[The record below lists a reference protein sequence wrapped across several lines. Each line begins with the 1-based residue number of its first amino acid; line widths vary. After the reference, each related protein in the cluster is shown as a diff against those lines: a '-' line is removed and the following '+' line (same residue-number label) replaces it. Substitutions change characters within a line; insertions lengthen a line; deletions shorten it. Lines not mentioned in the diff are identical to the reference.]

1 MAAAA
6 VELGATAPRLSTR
19 FYNSALFYA
28 FISLLDDLYAVVA
41 FKMRSLAT
49 SEVNM

>member
-1 MAAAA
+1 MAAGA
-6 VELGATAPRLSTR
+6 VELVATAPRLATR
-19 FYNSALFYA
+19 FYHLTLFYA